1 MVLPHPSSNAQL
13 VLSQCRAY
21 SIVGGRCQAHR
32 HATWNTA
39 GQICRCKLWGPL
51 SVPAAT
57 PDPLQ
62 PRRIGADTFCVRAD
76 CLQTSRRDTAIERLF
91 EGSVNN
97 SIPHGFLQNDMHG
110 NWVKMSWP
118 ESPVR
123 SLILVGLNT
132 VCLEAAAFVFSSS

>member
-21 SIVGGRCQAHR
+21 SIVGGRRQAHR
-32 HATWNTA
+32 HATWNTSV
-39 GQICRCKLWGPL
+39 QICRCKLWGPL

-76 CLQTSRRDTAIERLF
+76 WLQTSRRDTAIERLF
-91 EGSVNN
+91 KASVNN
-97 SIPHGFLQNDMHG
+97 SIPHGFLQNGMHD

-123 SLILVGLNT
+123 SLVLVGLDT
-132 VCLEAAAFVFSSS
+132 VCLEAAAFVFFSS